1 MGNGTPLG
9 RVLGLGSAKAGV
21 HHWLVQRVTAM
32 ANLALV
38 GWLIFSLMRLPVF
51 DHAAL
56 TSWLSSP
63 LVAVPMMLMIVS
75 IFWHLRLG
83 LQVLIED
90 YLHNEATKIFA
101 LMALNFYA
109 IAGAAFGL
117 FSVAKIAFG
126 GAA

>member
-1 MGNGTPLG
+1 MGTGTELG
-9 RVLGLGSAKAGV
+9 RVRGLGSAKTGV
-21 HHWLVQRVTAM
+21 HHWVVQRVTAL
-32 ANLALV
+32 ANLGLV
-38 GWLIFSLMRLPVF
+38 GWLVFSLTQLPVF
-51 DHAAL
+51 DHKAL
-56 TSWLSSP
+56 VDWLSSP

-75 IFWHLRLG
+75 IFWHMRLG

-101 LMALNFYA
+101 LMLLNFYA
-109 IAGAAFGL
+109 IGGAAFGL

>member
-56 TSWLSSP
+56 TNWLSSP

>member
-1 MGNGTPLG
+1 MGTGTELG
-9 RVLGLGSAKAGV
+9 RVRGLGSAKTGV
-21 HHWLVQRVTAM
+21 HHWVVQRVTAL
-32 ANLALV
+32 ANLGLV
-38 GWLIFSLMRLPVF
+38 GWLVFSLTRLPVF

-56 TSWLSSP
+56 INWLSSP

-75 IFWHLRLG
+75 IFWHMRLG

-101 LMALNFYA
+101 LMLLNFYA
-109 IAGAAFGL
+109 IGGAAFGL